1 MSSQNRSPDGLF
13 MYLPRRI
20 QMTQPTSAKSDNDN
34 KVEILAQSNQPKR
47 KSILLFAL
55 FALMLNGAAAVSTL
69 PSFDIA
75 LPNVG
80 AYVAELLPH
89 ERASAPIPDEVVA
102 ALRDIQSAQAQHAA
116 AIQENGSSLQQN
128 TASLQQN
135 TALLQQDTIT
145 LDSLRQGFATQQT
158 DVKKISTQLS
168 VLMAKVDTLQN
179 RLMSDITASIPQPH
193 GRNRLSRRARMMGAR
208 QPKPV
213 GLVSVGGAPLISAPA
228 TGWARDNSDTS
239 EAGQ

>member
-69 PSFDIA
+69 PSFDINM
-75 LPNVG
+75 PNISLAG
-80 AYVAELLPH
+80 LFPH
-89 ERASAPIPDEVVA
+89 ETASAPIPDSVVA
-102 ALRDIQSAQAQHAA
+102 ALKDIQSAQAQHVAA
-116 AIQENGSSLQQN
+116 LQENGSSLQQN

-158 DVKKISTQLS
+158 DVKKISNQLS

-179 RLMSDITASIPQPH
+179 KLMSDITASIPQPH